1 MSWLLDHIPL
11 WVYVTAGLLAS
22 GALFY
27 FFSPI
32 LIPLWNVTPLWV
44 KELLAAIG
52 AIFAAYIAG
61 RNKGSK
67 NERDR
72 QAQASAEALQ
82 RRSEINADVAKVPDA
97 DLDKRLGKWMRD

>member
-1 MSWLLDHIPL
+1 MSWLLDHTPL
-11 WVYVTAGLLAS
+11 WVYITAGLLAS

-32 LIPLWNVTPLWV
+32 LIPLWNATPTWV
-44 KELLAAIG
+44 KELLGAIA

-61 RNKGSK
+61 RTKGSK
-67 NERDR
+67 DERDR

-82 RRSEINADVAKVPDA
+82 RRSKIDADIAKVPDA
-97 DLDKRLGKWMRD
+97 ELDKRIGGFMRD